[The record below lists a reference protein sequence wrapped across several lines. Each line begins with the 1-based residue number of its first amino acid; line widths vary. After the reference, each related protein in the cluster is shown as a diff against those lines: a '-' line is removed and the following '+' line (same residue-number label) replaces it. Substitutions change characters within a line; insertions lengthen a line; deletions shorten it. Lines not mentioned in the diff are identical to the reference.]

1 MKKVWTIIYN
11 DHVGG
16 QILGCTSTRGIALKK
31 VIDFHYEVHHGETT
45 DPSVDVTP
53 NHILIKFDDYDY
65 TIERK
70 IIDE

>member
-1 MKKVWTIIYN
+1 MKEVWITIYN
-11 DHVGG
+11 DYEGG
-16 QILGCTSTRGIALKK
+16 KILGCASTREIALKK

-45 DPSVDVTP
+45 DPSVDVTSD
-53 NHILIKFDDYDY
+53 HILIKFDDYDY